1 MPKRINQKEKG
12 IKNVFKTFTFS
23 SYLFR
28 LLTFFLLLVFQV
40 SELTTIDYQNNGNK
54 SAAVKKH
61 GIGKGLMTVWR
72 VVNPEGGDIPTG
84 VDFSNRQIVAPPQTS
99 SPAVRKQPPRN
110 KRRQPLV
117 SLMVSLNFFS
127 QKILC

>member
-1 MPKRINQKEKG
+1 MPKRSNKKEKG

-28 LLTFFLLLVFQV
+28 LLTFFFFLLLVFQV

-84 VDFSNRQIVAPPQTS
+84 VDFSNRKIVAPLQTS
-99 SPAVRKQPPRN
+99 GLAVQKQPPRN

-117 SLMVSLNFFS
+117 SLMVS
-127 QKILC
+127 